1 MSLTG
6 SYEEMIEKDL
16 ELIWS
21 ILNFVRSHEWL
32 DDFMARIVSKH
43 PWQVA
48 EMLYASEMMG

>member
-48 EMLYASEMMG
+48 EMLYGSEMMG